1 MSSILRELRQGER
14 VLSLINEHYP
24 QYHPIIGLAKI
35 AHTTQDEQ
43 LEFNCH
49 KALARYVEPELK
61 SVEVSQAPPESELL
75 RVIFED
81 EDVLL
86 PSQTKPALEKLP
98 VEELLDAPVE
108 LKIEVA

>member
-1 MSSILRELRQGER
+1 MSSMLRELKQGER
-14 VLSLINEHYP
+14 VLSLIQEHYP

-49 KALARYVEPELK
+49 KALARYIEPELK

-81 EDVLL
+81 DVLL
-86 PSQTKPALEKLP
+86 PSQDQPALEKLP
-98 VEELLDAPVE
+98 VEELLDAPIE